1 MSAEGDVPDPV
12 EELMAKA
19 EAHLRDEGERDD
31 ASAVEWQPVD
41 LLLEQG
47 TVEEVTQMRRAV
59 AASPS
64 LALELA
70 DTVQL
75 IEAFRELKVEASPN
89 MAGKMQA
96 VMMQAERSA
105 AHRGRARPRRWL
117 PPITFAAAAAA
128 AFWLLSWL
136 DVASFWQA
144 PGREAAVVV
153 AVSAQAAEPRSER
166 DRLVEPEAIVDA
178 SELAWQ
184 EAVATIQRRLEVEDS
199 DHLQAALSAGLR
211 QPTKDLA
218 KWLDPANA
226 VTMMRLGH
234 ELRSSAERR
243 ARALRS
249 AGSLPEVDRRVQ
261 QIATSIAAELRDI
274 ELADEADVVGR
285 RLGEVSW
292 GVRALIGAGSNAVRG
307 DILRRCG
314 QWLASSAEDLHDER
328 LVVALAGLVELAGAR
343 GEHVDA
349 VAVHGARL
357 VDSVLDVDD
366 ETWQRRR
373 PALLAGVVP
382 SQVLGDAGRVLARL
396 PAFGVDPDRCTLVRQ
411 LMLGRLREQ
420 RSSGQDRPEV
430 LAAMCYGFRDLL
442 DREGNEHGR
451 LSWALRRWKLTR
463 LAPDFATVQQ
473 MAWSMTPG
481 TQGYTRMQRELRQLA
496 VVPSPQELAGRAAF
510 CLCLAT
516 NFAGYVQG
524 LAGSTRDLR
533 GS

>member
-1 MSAEGDVPDPV
+1 
-12 EELMAKA
+12 MAKA
-19 EAHLRDEGERDD
+19 EAHLRDEG
-31 ASAVEWQPVD
+31 AALAWQPID

-47 TVEEVTQMRRAV
+47 TAEEVTQMRRAV
-59 AASPS
+59 AADPS
-64 LALELA
+64 LALQVA
-70 DTVQL
+70 DTVEL
-75 IEAFRELKVEASPN
+75 VESFRELRVDASPN

-96 VMMQAERSA
+96 VMLQAERSA
-105 AHRGRARPRRWL
+105 AHRGAVRPRPWL
-117 PPITFAAAAAA
+117 PSLTFAAAAAA

-136 DVASFWQA
+136 DVASLWQA
-144 PGREAAVVV
+144 PQRETAVVV
-153 AVSAQAAEPRSER
+153 AVAAPAAAPRAEAG
-166 DRLVEPEAIVDA
+166 RLVASEAIVDA
-178 SELAWQ
+178 GELAWQ

-199 DHLQAALSAGLR
+199 GHLQAALTEGLR
-211 QPTKDLA
+211 HPTDDLA

-243 ARALRS
+243 LGALRR

-261 QIATSIAAELRDI
+261 EIAASVAAELGQ
-274 ELADEADVVGR
+274 LALGDDADVG

-307 DILRRCG
+307 DVLRRCG
-314 QWLASSAEDLHDER
+314 QWLAGSVAGLHDER
-328 LVVALAGLVELAGAR
+328 LVVALAGLVELAAAR
-343 GEHVDA
+343 GEHVEVVTA
-349 VAVHGARL
+349 HGERL
-357 VDSVLDVDD
+357 VSSVLDVDD

-373 PALLAGVVP
+373 PALLAGVVSP
-382 SQVLGDAGRVLARL
+382 QVLGDAGRVLARL
-396 PAFGVDPDRCTLVRQ
+396 PAFGVDPDRCTLVRR

-420 RSSGQDRPEV
+420 RASGQDRPEV
-430 LAAMCYGFRDLL
+430 LAAMSFGFRDLL
-442 DREGNEHGR
+442 DREGNEQNR
-451 LSWALRRWKLTR
+451 LNWALRRWKLTL

-473 MAWSMTPG
+473 MAWSVTPG

-496 VVPSPQELAGRAAF
+496 VVPAPQGLVGRATF

-524 LAGSTRDLR
+524 LARSERDLR